1 MSGNLR
7 RSFKLA
13 LLLNAVIAL
22 LANVAGAQQQPAPK
36 EDGSANVI
44 SGRISSSDSQPLTNA
59 RVSVSKVSTV
69 GVIGQYLKIDSNGD
83 FQSPPLEPGLYVL
96 SVIAPGLIRETTTP
110 ASNYLR
116 PGDKV
121 NVKMV
126 KGGVITGTV
135 KNSNGDE
142 LVAISVRAFRV
153 KTPNGDPIP
162 VAFGSREVLTDDR
175 GMYRIYG
182 LLAGTYIVSAGGLS
196 RAFGAVMPTAYEA
209 FVPTYAPSATR
220 DTAMEI
226 QVTNG
231 NESPA
236 DIQFREDRGHV
247 ISGAVT
253 GTTTTEAVQQYSANV
268 VVFDVHSRIE
278 VASASALSSSNYAFA
293 VYGVPD
299 GDYEV
304 YASQGSITD
313 QKTSSPTRIKVQ
325 GADVTGLHL
334 ALAPLASM
342 EGQVTFEDD
351 PNSECGKH
359 RANAFAET
367 MISARRY
374 EPRPPARDAPP
385 SDVPTSARSGGRV
398 LPVDARGFFSFK
410 NLQPGTYQID
420 PAPPPASGWY
430 LRSITLGRNSLAN
443 VSRDG
448 LNLKRGDHVN
458 GLVVTFAEGAAK
470 FKGHLSVG
478 EGQVL
483 PSKLRVYLVPA
494 EREAADNLLRFYEA
508 AADTDGSFTLDNL
521 APGKYLIVAR
531 RAEER
536 DRGLIK
542 LVRQDEALRTA
553 VLKEAA
559 ALQKALTVKPCAQIN
574 DFDLPYVAPR

>member
-7 RSFKLA
+7 RPFKLA
-13 LLLNAVIAL
+13 LLIGAVIAL
-22 LANVAGAQQQPAPK
+22 LANGAAAQQLPAAK
-36 EDGSANVI
+36 ENGSANVI
-44 SGRISSSDSQPLTNA
+44 SGRISSGDSQPLTNA

-69 GVIGQYLKIDSNGD
+69 AAIGQYLKIDSNGD
-83 FQSPPLEPGLYVL
+83 FQTAPLEPGLYVL
-96 SVIAPGLIRETTTP
+96 SVSAPGLIRETTTP

-162 VAFGSREVLTDDR
+162 VAFPSREVLTDDR
-175 GMYRIYG
+175 GMYRLYG
-182 LLAGTYIVSAGGLS
+182 LPAGSYIVSAGGPP
-196 RAFGAVMPTAYEA
+196 RVFGGFMPNAYEA

-231 NESPA
+231 NESQA
-236 DIQFREDRGHV
+236 DIQFRDERGHV

-253 GTTTTEAVQQYSANV
+253 ATTTTEAVQQYSAMV
-268 VVFDVHSRIE
+268 VLFDVHSRIE
-278 VASASALSSSNYAFA
+278 VANASALSGSNYAFA

-304 YASQGSITD
+304 YALQGSITND
-313 QKTSSPTRIKVQ
+313 QKASSPTRIKVQ
-325 GADVTGLHL
+325 GADVTDIRLP
-334 ALAPLASM
+334 LAPLASI

-359 RANAFAET
+359 RASAFAET
-367 MISARRY
+367 MVGARRY
-374 EPRPPARDAPP
+374 EARPPAKDAPP
-385 SDVPTSARSGGRV
+385 SDVPTSARSSGRV
-398 LPVDARGFFSFK
+398 VAVDARGAFNVK

-420 PAPPPASGWY
+420 PAPPASGWY
-430 LRSITLGRNSLAN
+430 VRSITLGRNAAAN

-448 LNLKRGDHVN
+448 LGLKRGDHVT
-458 GLVVTFAEGAAK
+458 GLAVTFAEGAAK

-478 EGQVL
+478 EGQAL

-494 EREAADNLLRFYEA
+494 EREAAGNLLRFYEA
-508 AADTDGSFTLDNL
+508 AADPDGSFTLDNI

-531 RAEER
+531 RAEENG
-536 DRGLIK
+536 RGLIK
-542 LVRQDEALRTA
+542 VIRQDEALRAA
-553 VLKEAA
+553 VLKEAEA
-559 ALQKALTVKPCAQIN
+559 SPKALAVKPCEQVN
-574 DFDLPYVAPR
+574 DFNLPYVALR